1 MLRFTERI
9 LKRTAC
15 LVVAAFPVTALA
27 DVVWPALY
35 LETRLFSWWA
45 IGLGLLVEFFFVR
58 WLFGLSVKRA
68 LLADFSANAISSAV
82 GLILIP
88 VTGLAWEV
96 FPASA
101 INWAFGWGTFNPVT
115 WAGTFL
121 LACLVT
127 TLVEGLVYRQWFVR
141 EFRFRSRQFVWLFA
155 ANALS
160 VGVAF
165 GSLWISPVR
174 T

>member
-1 MLRFTERI
+1 MRASTT
-9 LKRTAC
+9 RTAY
-15 LVVAAFPVTALA
+15 LAAVAIPSVAVA

-68 LLADFSANAISSAV
+68 LVADFSANAISSAV

-96 FPASA
+96 FPASV

-115 WAGTFL
+115 WTGTFL

-127 TLVEGLVYRQWFVR
+127 TLVEGLVYRQWFAR
-141 EFRFRSRQFVWLFA
+141 DFLFRSGQFLWLLL

-165 GSLWISPVR
+165 ASLWLSPVR
-174 T
+174 M